1 MSVTDTKEFIR
12 METAA
17 DKLGVD
23 QVKLVRMMQDKKMMV
38 RLEFPADRFENIR
51 WAVHGKKMLENE
63 LDEHL
68 IGDLIVITLEGMEVL
83 ERHLLEGKTGID
95 LLNGLELCVETN
107 SDVLLSIINRELGH
121 PPPEISPNSE
131 NIIRAYSL
139 PEALLEKIKE
149 KRITQPRLVIQTHD
163 FEQLKKPKTTI
174 ESIPENAILK
184 ILTGKELGRIK
195 ALFIDLER
203 QDIVPKGTTDKIE
216 DHFTVSA
223 LKEPSPENAEPIA
236 WLGKKYEG
244 VHFLKTLSYSEWFL
258 GKDEE
263 QSCHFVFGGK
273 PLKRTGYPI
282 RETEDL
288 SRIKEILSQHL
299 D

>member
-1 MSVTDTKEFIR
+1 

-38 RLEFPADRFENIR
+38 RLEFPADRFEKIK
-51 WAVHGKKMLENE
+51 WAIYGKKMSENE
-63 LDEHL
+63 PDEHL
-68 IGDLIVITLEGMEVL
+68 IGDLIVTTLEGMEVL
-83 ERHLLEGKTGID
+83 ERHLLEGKTGKD
-95 LLNGLELCVETN
+95 LLVGLVFFVETN
-107 SDVLLSIINRELGH
+107 NDVIRSIVHRELGL

-139 PEALLEKIKE
+139 PEALLKKIKE
-149 KRITQPRLVIQTHD
+149 KSITQPRLVIQTHD
-163 FEQLKKPKTTI
+163 FEQLKKPKTPI

-184 ILTGKELGRIK
+184 IPTGKELGRIK
-195 ALFIDLER
+195 ALFVDLER

-244 VHFLKTLSYSEWFL
+244 VHFLKTLSDRDWFL
-258 GKDEE
+258 GNDKE
-263 QSCHFVFGGK
+263 QSCHFVFRRNCLYK
-273 PLKRTGYPI
+273 FCKSWRRKNRSSNYRLY
-282 RETEDL
+282 
-288 SRIKEILSQHL
+288 
-299 D
+299 

>member
-1 MSVTDTKEFIR
+1 MS
-12 METAA
+12 
-17 DKLGVD
+17 
-23 QVKLVRMMQDKKMMV
+23 
-38 RLEFPADRFENIR
+38 
-51 WAVHGKKMLENE
+51 ENE
-63 LDEHL
+63 PDEHL
-68 IGDLIVITLEGMEVL
+68 IGDLIVTTLEGMEVL
-83 ERHLLEGKTGID
+83 ERHLLEGKTGKD
-95 LLNGLELCVETN
+95 LLVGLVFFVETN
-107 SDVLLSIINRELGH
+107 NDVIRSIVHRELGL

-139 PEALLEKIKE
+139 PEALLKKIKE
-149 KRITQPRLVIQTHD
+149 KSITQPRLVIQTHD
-163 FEQLKKPKTTI
+163 FEQLKKPKTPI

-195 ALFIDLER
+195 ALFVDLER

-244 VHFLKTLSYSEWFL
+244 VHFLKTLSDRDWFL
-258 GKDEE
+258 GNDKE
-263 QSCHFVFGGK
+263 QSCHFVFRGK
-273 PLKRTGYPI
+273 PLKRSGYPI
-282 RETEDL
+282 RETENL

>member
-83 ERHLLEGKTGID
+83 ERKLLEGKTGID
-95 LLNGLELCVETN
+95 LLDGLELCVETI

-139 PEALLEKIKE
+139 PEALQEKIKE

-163 FEQLKKPKTTI
+163 FEQLKKLHTEI
-174 ESIPENAILK
+174 ESTPDVLETLSDKSGKRKPHTAFIAHEMKANKNRGESWEKFKQLANDSIGKQQVELPGYGKIYLRRVRKDPEQEILYSHEAFDFDKAENRPEGIDLIKRTAFNKAWSK
-184 ILTGKELGRIK
+184 IDRNLTG
-195 ALFIDLER
+195 
-203 QDIVPKGTTDKIE
+203 T
-216 DHFTVSA
+216 
-223 LKEPSPENAEPIA
+223 
-236 WLGKKYEG
+236 
-244 VHFLKTLSYSEWFL
+244 
-258 GKDEE
+258 
-263 QSCHFVFGGK
+263 
-273 PLKRTGYPI
+273 
-282 RETEDL
+282 
-288 SRIKEILSQHL
+288 
-299 D
+299 

>member
-1 MSVTDTKEFIR
+1 MSFTDTKEFIR
-12 METAA
+12 MEIAA

-38 RLEFPADRFENIR
+38 RLEFPADRFEKIK
-51 WAVHGKKMLENE
+51 WAIYGKKMSEKE
-63 LDEHL
+63 PDEHL
-68 IGDLIVITLEGMEVL
+68 IGDLIVTTLEGMEVL
-83 ERHLLEGKTGID
+83 ERHLLEGKTGKD
-95 LLNGLELCVETN
+95 LLVGLVFFVETN
-107 SDVLLSIINRELGH
+107 NDVIRSIVHRELGL

-149 KRITQPRLVIQTHD
+149 KSITQPRLVIQTHD
-163 FEQLKKPKTTI
+163 FEQLKKPKTPI

-184 ILTGKELGRIK
+184 IPTGKELGRIK
-195 ALFIDLER
+195 ALFVDLER

-244 VHFLKTLSYSEWFL
+244 VHFLKTLSDRDWFL
-258 GKDEE
+258 GNDKE
-263 QSCHFVFGGK
+263 QSCHFVFRGK
-273 PLKRTGYPI
+273 PLKRSGYPI
-282 RETEDL
+282 RETENL